1 MREPTAAITDFLVRA
16 TGALGLSMTTRVE
29 PLPDGWR
36 IELSG
41 EGGEMLIRR
50 RGEALSALQH
60 IVESAYRRELGGK
73 RVHLDCL
80 NFRKDKDTELRQ
92 MAKYLAGK
100 AKETGLDQQ
109 IGPLNPYER
118 RLVHLE
124 IAEDPGVTSESI
136 GDAHMKTVI
145 ISVRP
150 SS

>member
-1 MREPTAAITDFLVRA
+1 MPEPTAAIADFLVRA
-16 TGALGLSMTTRVE
+16 TNALGLALKPTIE
-29 PLPDGWR
+29 ALPDGWR
-36 IELSG
+36 IDLAG
-41 EGGEMLIRR
+41 EGGDVLLRR
-50 RGEALSALQH
+50 RGEALTALQH
-60 IVESAYRRELGGK
+60 IVEAAYRRELGGK

-100 AKETGLDQQ
+100 AKETGVDQQ

-145 ISVRP
+145 ISVR
-150 SS
+150 SSS

>member
-1 MREPTAAITDFLVRA
+1 MPEPTAAIADFLVRA
-16 TGALGLSMTTRVE
+16 TNALGLSLTPTIE

-36 IELSG
+36 IDLAG
-41 EGGEMLIRR
+41 EGGDVLLRR
-50 RGEALSALQH
+50 RGEALTALQH
-60 IVESAYRRELGGK
+60 IVEAAYRKDLDGR

-100 AKETGLDQQ
+100 AKETGQDQQ

-124 IAEDPGVTSESI
+124 IAEDPRVTSESI

-145 ISVRP
+145 ISVRT

>member
-1 MREPTAAITDFLVRA
+1 MPEPTAAIAEFLVRA
-16 TGALGLSMTTRVE
+16 TSALGLSMTITVE

-36 IELSG
+36 IDLQG
-41 EGGEMLIRR
+41 EGGDVLIRR
-50 RGEALSALQH
+50 RGEALTALQH
-60 IVESAYRRELGGK
+60 IVEAAYRKELGGK

-124 IAEDPGVTSESI
+124 IAEDPTVTSESI

-145 ISVRP
+145 ISPRQT
-150 SS
+150 S